1 MFFERVDFWV
11 KLPLGFGKLS
21 ITNSE
26 SAVKKHPKNTHTFQI
41 LRQKFTMLTWLSESL
56 RGDASKRDA
65 SKRIAARDGS
75 DEPDKTKIS
84 EIFEK
89 IHLSPLF

>member
-1 MFFERVDFWV
+1 
-11 KLPLGFGKLS
+11 
-21 ITNSE
+21 
-26 SAVKKHPKNTHTFQI
+26 
-41 LRQKFTMLTWLSESL
+41 MLTWLSESL